1 MANNKPHKSAQIICK
16 SKKRFG
22 SEELVID
29 FIDVSEK
36 SGILDYYFC
45 NNCQGFHTSTMEGKN
60 KIFNKRKTLKEPRV
74 IRRMRF

>member
-1 MANNKPHKSAQIICK
+1 MKKNKSNKSVQIVCK
-16 SKKRFG
+16 SKQRFG

-45 NNCQGFHTSTMEGKN
+45 NNCQGFHTFTIEGK
-60 KIFNKRKTLKEPRV
+60 KKLFDKRKTLKETRV
-74 IRRMRF
+74 IRRMKF